1 MAASDKDV
9 HQKAKAIQ
17 FCIATG
23 LIPFYEVNVSNVK
36 ELADTPELLTDID
49 VLGVGFDRNGVSRT
63 IFDCKTNGKTS
74 PINRAFWA
82 AGLMA
87 YIQANEAYVIL
98 KKAASEGHKLSARS
112 LQVRLFDEQLFESHA
127 AALTWAYHE
136 TCQYASDI
144 DRWHKLHDALRINPQ
159 IAKLGDH
166 LRHFVPVETDF
177 AKTLRGIVAYV
188 KQVRGELD
196 PARRDHMA
204 IFTYSVFALSFSLGP
219 IVRDFFDVFD
229 PKQSKET
236 FERLLRT
243 YVWGGRDAYQLR
255 RKLRQLIAAQNEHIA
270 SETELSAWDE
280 FVEMA
285 RAFLDAPE
293 ELHNCCNP
301 MIGMALRYVGGPS
314 DAPDLALARN
324 LLKSNRIRQFCFRL
338 SSYLVSAAGLP
349 KEFDRSL
356 RADIN
361 AVVEKVS
368 S

>member
-1 MAASDKDV
+1 MATTDKDV
-9 HQKAKAIQ
+9 YQKAKAIR

-23 LIPFYEVNVSNVK
+23 LVPFYEVNVSNVR

-49 VLGVGFDRNGVSRT
+49 VLGIGFDRSGVSRT
-63 IFDCKTNGKTS
+63 IFDCKTNSKTS

-87 YIQANEAYVIL
+87 YIRASEAYVIL

-112 LQVRLFDEQLFESHA
+112 LQVRLFDEPLFESHA
-127 AALTWAYHE
+127 TALTLGYHE
-136 TCQYASDI
+136 TDQYAVDI
-144 DRWHKLHDALRINPQ
+144 GGWHKLHEVLRMNPQ

-177 AKTLRGIVAYV
+177 AKTLRGIVAHV

-196 PARRDHMA
+196 PARQDHMA
-204 IFTYSVFALSFSLGP
+204 IFTYSVFALSLSIGP
-219 IVRDFFDVFD
+219 IIRDFFDVFD

-236 FERLLRT
+236 FERFLRA
-243 YVWGGRDAYQLR
+243 YVWGGRESYQLR
-255 RKLRQLIAAQNEHIA
+255 RKLRELMAAQNEHIA
-270 SETELSAWDE
+270 PETELSAWDE

-285 RAFLDAPE
+285 RAFLDAPD

-301 MIGMALRYVGGPS
+301 MIGMALRYVGTPKE
-314 DAPDLALARN
+314 AADLILGRN
-324 LLKSNRIRQFCFRL
+324 FLKTNRIRQFCFRL
-338 SSYLVSAAGLP
+338 STYLVAASGLP
-349 KEFDRSL
+349 KEFDVRL

-361 AVVEKVS
+361 SVVEKAAT
-368 S
+368 